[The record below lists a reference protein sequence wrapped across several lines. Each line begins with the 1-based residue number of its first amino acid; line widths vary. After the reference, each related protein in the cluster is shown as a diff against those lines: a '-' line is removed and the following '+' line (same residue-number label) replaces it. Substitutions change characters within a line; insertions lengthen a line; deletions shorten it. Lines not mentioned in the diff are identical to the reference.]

1 VLKYKIKEHDLN
13 RVVIAACSP
22 RTHEPLFQETLK
34 DAGLNRSLFE
44 MVNIRDQCS
53 WVHATEPDAA
63 TDKSKDLVR
72 MAVAKARHI
81 QPLPEQT
88 VPVNKTGIVVGGG
101 IAGITAAL
109 NLADQGFNCTLIER
123 QDSLGGNYAKFDHTK
138 KLIDQVKKNKLVSVY
153 TNAELQQTSGFVGNF
168 ASIVSSGKGKKAKEI
183 TLDHGVIIIAT
194 GANEHRPETV
204 LGNAVKYSKNIVT
217 QSELTEQL
225 DGKGKSRAPKSVVM
239 FQCAGSRGDDLNY
252 CSKTCCTT
260 AVENALKIKTIH
272 SDSQVHC
279 TLQGYPDLRLC

>member
-1 VLKYKIKEHDLN
+1 
-13 RVVIAACSP
+13 
-22 RTHEPLFQETLK
+22 LK

-109 NLADQGFNCTLIER
+109 NLADQG
-123 QDSLGGNYAKFDHTK
+123 
-138 KLIDQVKKNKLVSVY
+138 
-153 TNAELQQTSGFVGNF
+153 
-168 ASIVSSGKGKKAKEI
+168 
-183 TLDHGVIIIAT
+183 
-194 GANEHRPETV
+194 
-204 LGNAVKYSKNIVT
+204 
-217 QSELTEQL
+217 LT
-225 DGKGKSRAPKSVVM
+225 A
-239 FQCAGSRGDDLNY
+239 
-252 CSKTCCTT
+252 
-260 AVENALKIKTIH
+260 H
-272 SDSQVHC
+272 
-279 TLQGYPDLRLC
+279 